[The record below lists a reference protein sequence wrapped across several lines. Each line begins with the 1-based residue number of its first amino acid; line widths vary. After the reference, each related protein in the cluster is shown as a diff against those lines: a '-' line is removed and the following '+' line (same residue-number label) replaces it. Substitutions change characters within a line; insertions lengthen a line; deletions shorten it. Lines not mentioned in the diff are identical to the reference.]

1 MDTYSELVADTAPAT
16 GSTQPKP
23 SLEDPLWYK
32 DAIIYQV
39 HVKAFYDSNGDGIG
53 DFRGLTE
60 KLDYIRDL
68 GVNTLW
74 LLPFYPSPLKD
85 DGYDI
90 ADYHGVHPDYGTL
103 ADFRHFVR
111 EAHRRHLKIIT
122 ELVINHTSD
131 QHPWFQAA
139 RRAPPQSSKRNYY
152 VWSDTDKK
160 WPETRI
166 IFTDTEKSNWTWDP
180 VAGAYYWH
188 RFFSH
193 QPDLNFA
200 NPNVIRAVVRVM
212 RYWLDMGVDG
222 MRLDAIPY
230 LCERDGTN
238 NENLPETHEV
248 LKYIRSELDARY
260 QNRFLL
266 AEVNQWPEDVREY
279 FGNGDE
285 CHMAYHFPL
294 MPRIYMAVAEEDRH
308 PIVDIMSQ
316 TPDIPDNCQWAI
328 FLRNHDELTLEM
340 VTERERDYMYRTYAA
355 DKRMRINVGIR
366 RRLTPLMENNR
377 RKIELLKSLLLSTIG
392 SPILYYGDEIG
403 MGDNVF
409 LGDRHGVRTP
419 MQWSPDRNAGFSRAD
434 PQSLYLPP
442 IMDAV
447 YGFQSVN
454 VEAQSRS
461 PSSPLQWMRR
471 LIAVRS
477 AHPAFGRGS
486 LRFLHPGNRKILA
499 YVREYQDEII
509 LCVANL
515 SRSSQPV
522 ELDLREY
529 KGRIPVEML
538 GRTPFPPIGDLT
550 YLLTLPSWGF
560 YWFVLATD
568 AKGPE
573 WHDERPVPLE
583 LPVLVIP
590 EGLRALFA
598 SQPSE
603 PSDIRG
609 LMAVR
614 VRTMLEHQILPDFLA
629 TRRWFAG
636 KGRPMV
642 AARLT
647 EQDEWTTPDG
657 SWLLGF
663 AQVEFA
669 DGQTQNYALPLALAW
684 EDSDVERMPALRYC
698 TLAQVR
704 QHARV
709 GVVYDAFWDSAF
721 CRSIVKAMGSDLVL
735 PVHGGRLAFT
745 HTGAFAEAGGVEV
758 RSARHPSFEQSNSIV
773 ILDEKLVL
781 KCYRRLRQ
789 GINPEIE
796 VGRFLTDVSPYPNI
810 APVLGALQF
819 LDDAGRP
826 TALAVLQRYI
836 HNQGSGWN
844 YVIEYLRRFLDQQLT
859 VEPDEAQAALPGP
872 AAAPAADATTVA
884 SAAVPV
890 QAPASARAA
899 AAAPAAGA
907 AAMSASA
914 STPHASF
921 LTLVAMIGQRTGELH
936 RALAVTSGDPAF
948 DPEPVSTD
956 DVAAWIAAVVA
967 EVDQTFDQLAQR
979 QGDLPPPVRAA
990 AERLLAMRESVKS
1003 RIAALA
1009 PRTLTFTKT
1018 RFHGDFHLGQLLVV
1032 EHDFIVVDF
1041 EGEPFRPMDERRRK
1055 HSPLRDVA
1063 GMLRSFS
1070 YAAAI
1075 ALDEATGDR
1084 PGDRGRAAAHMTRW
1098 ERETAAAFLT
1108 AYARAVGGA
1117 SSYPSDPVDVARLTD
1132 LFVLEKALYEVRYE
1146 LGSRPDWV
1154 RIPIAGLLERMQVA
1168 AAVS

>member
-1 MDTYSELVADTAPAT
+1 V
-16 GSTQPKP
+16 
-23 SLEDPLWYK
+23 
-32 DAIIYQV
+32 
-39 HVKAFYDSNGDGIG
+39 
-53 DFRGLTE
+53 
-60 KLDYIRDL
+60 
-68 GVNTLW
+68 
-74 LLPFYPSPLKD
+74 
-85 DGYDI
+85 
-90 ADYHGVHPDYGTL
+90 
-103 ADFRHFVR
+103 
-111 EAHRRHLKIIT
+111 
-122 ELVINHTSD
+122 
-131 QHPWFQAA
+131 
-139 RRAPPQSSKRNYY
+139 
-152 VWSDTDKK
+152 
-160 WPETRI
+160 
-166 IFTDTEKSNWTWDP
+166 
-180 VAGAYYWH
+180 
-188 RFFSH
+188 
-193 QPDLNFA
+193 
-200 NPNVIRAVVRVM
+200 
-212 RYWLDMGVDG
+212 
-222 MRLDAIPY
+222 
-230 LCERDGTN
+230 
-238 NENLPETHEV
+238 
-248 LKYIRSELDARY
+248 
-260 QNRFLL
+260 
-266 AEVNQWPEDVREY
+266 
-279 FGNGDE
+279 
-285 CHMAYHFPL
+285 
-294 MPRIYMAVAEEDRH
+294 
-308 PIVDIMSQ
+308 
-316 TPDIPDNCQWAI
+316 
-328 FLRNHDELTLEM
+328 
-340 VTERERDYMYRTYAA
+340 
-355 DKRMRINVGIR
+355 
-366 RRLTPLMENNR
+366 
-377 RKIELLKSLLLSTIG
+377 
-392 SPILYYGDEIG
+392 LYYGDEIG
-403 MGDNVF
+403 MGDNF
-409 LGDRHGVRTP
+409 YLGDRHGVRTP

-442 IMDAV
+442 IMDAI

-522 ELDLREY
+522 ELDLRAY

-573 WHDERPVPLE
+573 WHDERPVPVE

-603 PSDIRG
+603 PGDIRG

-614 VRTMLEHQILPDFLA
+614 VRTMLEQQILPDFLA
-629 TRRWFAG
+629 ARRWFAG
-636 KGRPMV
+636 KGRTIV

-647 EQDEWTTPDG
+647 EQDEWKTPEG

-669 DGQTQNYALPLALAW
+669 GGETQNYALPLALAW
-684 EDSDVERMPALRYC
+684 EDSDSERMPALRYC

-709 GVVYDAFWDSAF
+709 GIVYDAFWDSAF
-721 CRSIVKAMGSDLVL
+721 CRSIVRAMGSDLVL
-735 PVHGGRLAFT
+735 TVHGGRLAFT
-745 HTGAFAEAGGVEV
+745 HTGAFAEAVGVEV
-758 RSARHPSFEQSNSIV
+758 LSARHPAFEQSNSIV

-796 VGRFLTDVSPYPNI
+796 VGRYLTDVSPYPHI

-819 LDDAGRP
+819 FDDAGRP
-826 TALAVLQRYI
+826 TALAVLQRYV

-844 YVIEYLRRFLDQQLT
+844 YVIEYLRRYLDQQLT
-859 VEPDEAQAALPGP
+859 LAQDEA
-872 AAAPAADATTVA
+872 D
-884 SAAVPV
+884 
-890 QAPASARAA
+890 AA
-899 AAAPAAGA
+899 AAAPAAAAAAGSATAAPSSVPGPAALRAAPVAASAGA
-907 AAMSASA
+907 AAAGASA
-914 STPHASF
+914 SSPHASF

-936 RALAVTSGDPAF
+936 LALAATSGDPAF

-967 EVDQTFDQLAQR
+967 DVDQTYDQLGQR
-979 QGDLPPPVRAA
+979 LGDLPPPVRAA
-990 AERLLAMRESVKS
+990 AERLLAMRESLKG

-1041 EGEPFRPMDERRRK
+1041 EGEPFRPLDERRRK

-1063 GMLRSFS
+1063 GMLRTYS
-1070 YAAAI
+1070 
-1075 ALDEATGDR
+1075 
-1084 PGDRGRAAAHMTRW
+1084 
-1098 ERETAAAFLT
+1098 
-1108 AYARAVGGA
+1108 
-1117 SSYPSDPVDVARLTD
+1117 
-1132 LFVLEKALYEVRYE
+1132 
-1146 LGSRPDWV
+1146 
-1154 RIPIAGLLERMQVA
+1154 
-1168 AAVS
+1168 

>member
-1 MDTYSELVADTAPAT
+1 
-16 GSTQPKP
+16 
-23 SLEDPLWYK
+23 
-32 DAIIYQV
+32 
-39 HVKAFYDSNGDGIG
+39 
-53 DFRGLTE
+53 
-60 KLDYIRDL
+60 
-68 GVNTLW
+68 
-74 LLPFYPSPLKD
+74 
-85 DGYDI
+85 
-90 ADYHGVHPDYGTL
+90 
-103 ADFRHFVR
+103 
-111 EAHRRHLKIIT
+111 
-122 ELVINHTSD
+122 
-131 QHPWFQAA
+131 
-139 RRAPPQSSKRNYY
+139 
-152 VWSDTDKK
+152 
-160 WPETRI
+160 
-166 IFTDTEKSNWTWDP
+166 
-180 VAGAYYWH
+180 
-188 RFFSH
+188 
-193 QPDLNFA
+193 
-200 NPNVIRAVVRVM
+200 
-212 RYWLDMGVDG
+212 
-222 MRLDAIPY
+222 
-230 LCERDGTN
+230 
-238 NENLPETHEV
+238 
-248 LKYIRSELDARY
+248 
-260 QNRFLL
+260 
-266 AEVNQWPEDVREY
+266 
-279 FGNGDE
+279 
-285 CHMAYHFPL
+285 
-294 MPRIYMAVAEEDRH
+294 
-308 PIVDIMSQ
+308 
-316 TPDIPDNCQWAI
+316 
-328 FLRNHDELTLEM
+328 
-340 VTERERDYMYRTYAA
+340 
-355 DKRMRINVGIR
+355 
-366 RRLTPLMENNR
+366 
-377 RKIELLKSLLLSTIG
+377 
-392 SPILYYGDEIG
+392 
-403 MGDNVF
+403 
-409 LGDRHGVRTP
+409 

-454 VEAQSRS
+454 VEAQGRS

-522 ELDLREY
+522 ELDLRAY

-636 KGRPMV
+636 KGRPMA

-647 EQDEWTTPDG
+647 EQDEWKTPEG

-669 DGQTQNYALPLALAW
+669 DGETQNYALPLALAW
-684 EDSDVERMPALRYC
+684 EDSDGERMPALRYC

-709 GVVYDAFWDSAF
+709 GIVYDAFWDSAF

-745 HTGAFAEAGGVEV
+745 HTGAFAEAAGVEV
-758 RSARHPSFEQSNSIV
+758 LSARHPAFEQSNSMV

-796 VGRFLTDVSPYPNI
+796 VGRYLTDVSPYPHI

-844 YVIEYLRRFLDQQLT
+844 YVIEYLRRYLDQQLT
-859 VEPDEAQAALPGP
+859 VAPDETEAAASAT
-872 AAAPAADATTVA
+872 AAAPAADSTTVSPA
-884 SAAVPV
+884 SVP
-890 QAPASARAA
+890 APALTAVRAA
-899 AAAPAAGA
+899 TVAPPAGA

-936 RALAVTSGDPAF
+936 LALAATSGDPAF

-967 EVDQTFDQLAQR
+967 EVDQTFDQLSQR

-990 AERLLAMRESVKS
+990 AERLLAMRESLKG

-1009 PRTLTFTKT
+1009 PSALTFTKT

-1084 PGDRGRAAAHMTRW
+1084 PGDRGRAAAHMNRW

-1108 AYARAVGGA
+1108 AYARAVRGA

-1168 AAVS
+1168 AVPS

>member
-1 MDTYSELVADTAPAT
+1 METYSDLVADAVPAS
-16 GSTQPKP
+16 GSLPPRP

-32 DAIIYQV
+32 DALIYQV

-53 DFRGLTE
+53 DFRGLTA

-74 LLPFYPSPLKD
+74 LLPFYPSPQKD

-103 ADFRHFVR
+103 ADFRHFIR
-111 EAHRRHLKIIT
+111 EAHRRELKVIT

-139 RRAPPQSSKRNYY
+139 RRAPPNSSKRNYY
-152 VWSDTDKK
+152 VWSESDKK

-180 VAGAYYWH
+180 IAGAYYWH

-193 QPDLNFA
+193 QPDLNFD
-200 NPNVIRAVVRVM
+200 NPNVIRAVLRVM

-238 NENLPETHEV
+238 NENLPETHDV
-248 LKYIRSELDARY
+248 LKYIRGELDARY
-260 QNRFLL
+260 HNRFLL

-308 PIVDIMSQ
+308 PIVDIMAQ
-316 TPDIPDNCQWAI
+316 TPDIPERCQWAI

-355 DKRMRINVGIR
+355 DKRMRVNVGIR
-366 RRLTPLMENNR
+366 RRLAPLMENNR
-377 RKIELLKSLLLSTIG
+377 RKIELVNSLLLSIIG
-392 SPILYYGDEIG
+392 SPVLYYGDEIG
-403 MGDNVF
+403 MGDNF
-409 LGDRHGVRTP
+409 YLGDRHGVRTP

-447 YGFQSVN
+447 YGYPSVN

-461 PSSPLQWMRR
+461 ASSPLQWMRR
-471 LIAVRS
+471 LISVRS

-486 LRFLHPGNRKILA
+486 LRFIRPGNRKILA
-499 YVREYQDEII
+499 YVREYHDEII

-522 ELDLREY
+522 ELDLKAY
-529 KGRIPVEML
+529 KGRVPVEML
-538 GRTPFPPIGDLT
+538 GRTPFPPIGELT
-550 YLLTLPSWGF
+550 YLLTLPAWGF

-568 AKGPE
+568 AKMPE
-573 WHDERPVPLE
+573 WHDERPVRAE

-590 EGLRALFA
+590 EGLRALLA
-598 SQPSE
+598 SRPGE

-609 LMAVR
+609 LMATR
-614 VRTMLEHQILPDFLA
+614 VRGTLERQILPDFLA
-629 TRRWFAG
+629 RQRWFAG
-636 KGRPMV
+636 KGR
-642 AARLT
+642 AIASARMPA
-647 EQDEWTTPDG
+647 QDEWRTGAGD
-657 SWLLGF
+657 WLLGF
-663 AQVEFA
+663 AHVEFQ
-669 DGQTQNYALPLALAW
+669 DGEAQDYALPLALAW
-684 EDSDVERMPALRYC
+684 EDIDAERIPTLRYC

-709 GVVYDAFWDSAF
+709 GVVYDAFWDNAF
-721 CRSIVKAMGSDLVL
+721 CRSIVEAMGADTVL
-735 PVHGGRLAFT
+735 PLKNGRLVFS
-745 HTGAFAEAGGVEV
+745 HTGAFGEAADVEV
-758 RSARHPSFEQSNSIV
+758 RTARHPAFEQTNSMV

-796 VGRFLTDVSPYPNI
+796 VGRFLTDASPFPHI
-810 APVLGALQF
+810 APVLGELRYC
-819 LDDAGRP
+819 DPVGRP
-826 TALAVLQRYI
+826 TALAVLQRFV

-844 YVIEYLRRFLDQQLT
+844 YVVEYLQRFLDQQLT
-859 VEPDEAQAALPGP
+859 VASGEEAFD
-872 AAAPAADATTVA
+872 AADVHE
-884 SAAVPV
+884 
-890 QAPASARAA
+890 QA
-899 AAAPAAGA
+899 
-907 AAMSASA
+907 
-914 STPHASF
+914 TPHAAF
-921 LTLVAMIGQRTGELH
+921 LPLVAKIGQRTGELH
-936 RALAVTSGDPAF
+936 VALAATTGDPAF
-948 DPEPVSTD
+948 DPEPVSTG
-956 DVAAWIAAVVA
+956 DVASWIAAVEADV
-967 EVDQTFDQLAQR
+967 ELTFVELAR
-979 QGDLPPPVRAA
+979 RASALAVPVRAA
-990 AERLLAMRESVKS
+990 AERLLAARSALTA

-1009 PRTLTFTKT
+1009 PRTTGFTRT
-1018 RFHGDFHLGQLLVV
+1018 RFHGDFHLGQLLIV
-1032 EHDFIVVDF
+1032 EHDFVIVDF
-1041 EGEPFRPMDERRRK
+1041 EGEPFRPLEERRRK

-1070 YAAAI
+1070 YAAAV

-1084 PGDRGRAAAHMTRW
+1084 PADRVRAAEFLARW
-1098 ERETAAAFLT
+1098 ERETCAAFVD
-1108 AYARAVGGA
+1108 AYAGVARNA
-1117 SSYPSDPVDVARLTD
+1117 SSYPVTPEDVARLIE
-1132 LFVLEKALYEVRYE
+1132 LFVLEKALYEIRYE
-1146 LGSRPDWV
+1146 LGARPDWV
-1154 RIPIAGLLERMQVA
+1154 RIPIAGLLERLGPRA
-1168 AAVS
+1168 AAAS